1 MYDKLIQMGREKV
14 LLDEKGLKGVLKEGL
29 AIPIS
34 HLSDLENMVL
44 VGIYTRGVY
53 LAQRIRR
60 FIRQVHGVDLP
71 LGEIDINLY
80 RDDFVR
86 RFDFPQV
93 RQSRIPDVQDK
104 VVVLVDD
111 VLFTGRTVRA
121 ALDAILDVGRPSAVR
136 LAVLISRPGRE
147 MPICPDVV
155 GMEVDPGQKRIYV
168 ELKEV
173 DGRDRVILR

>member
-1 MYDKLIQMGREKV
+1 MGREKV
-14 LLDEKGLKGVLKEGL
+14 LLDENGLREVLKKGLAV
-29 AIPIS
+29 PIS
-34 HLSDLENMVL
+34 RLSDLEDVVI

-53 LAQRIRR
+53 LARRIHRYIKR
-60 FIRQVHGVDLP
+60 IYGLNLP

-93 RQSRIPDVQDK
+93 RESKIPNIQDK

-121 ALDAILDVGRPSAVR
+121 ALDAILDVGRPSAIR
-136 LAVLISRPGRE
+136 LAVLVSRPGRE
-147 MPICPDVV
+147 MPICPDIV
-155 GMEVDPGQKRIYV
+155 GVDVDPGQKRVYV

-173 DGRDRVILR
+173 DGQDRVVLR

>member
-1 MYDKLIQMGREKV
+1 MGRVEI
-14 LLDEKGLKGVLKEGL
+14 LLDEKGLRKVLQEDL
-29 AIPIS
+29 VVPIS
-34 HLSDLENMVL
+34 HLCDLKNMVL

-53 LAQRIRR
+53 LCRRIHRYIKR
-60 FIRQVHGVDLP
+60 TCGVDLP

-86 RFDFPQV
+86 RFDFPRV
-93 RQSRIPDVQDK
+93 RESTIPNVQDK

-121 ALDAILDVGRPSAVR
+121 ALDAILDVGRPLAIR
-136 LAVLISRPGRE
+136 LAVLIARPGRE
-147 MPICPDVV
+147 MPICPDIV
-155 GMEVDPGQKRIYV
+155 GMHVDPGARRVYV

-173 DGRDRVILR
+173 DGQDRVVLR

>member
-1 MYDKLIQMGREKV
+1 MGREKV
-14 LLDEKGLKGVLKEGL
+14 LLDENGLREVLKKGLAV
-29 AIPIS
+29 PIS
-34 HLSDLENMVL
+34 RLSDLEDVVI

-53 LAQRIRR
+53 LARRIHRYIKR
-60 FIRQVHGVDLP
+60 IYGLNLP
-71 LGEIDINLY
+71 LGKIDINLY

-93 RQSRIPDVQDK
+93 RESKIPNIQDK

-121 ALDAILDVGRPSAVR
+121 ALDAILDVGRPSAIR
-136 LAVLISRPGRE
+136 LAVLVSRPGRE
-147 MPICPDVV
+147 MPICPDIV
-155 GMEVDPGQKRIYV
+155 GVDVNPGQKRVYV

-173 DGRDRVILR
+173 DGQDRVVLR